1 MVYIVAFLLEMAVIF
16 RKRFMKH
23 NNAVALSVCF
33 IAFLFVVGGFNSTN
47 PDYHVYETL
56 YFDRFPGNYSVT
68 EPLYVFLNKFVYSTG
83 LPFKY
88 FFAAQILVSLILM
101 QRAIRFFT
109 KNSDIVWGYYMLFPF
124 AISIV
129 QIRYALASSIVIY
142 AFTFLY
148 KYHTERKLPYLIVF
162 SAMTFTAGMIHFST
176 LVFLICAVPE
186 FFSKK
191 HNFSGVVWGVMGAML
206 LANVGV
212 LGKYVAPLIG
222 ARKAENW
229 LAGAESFSIS
239 HVGLIFVL
247 RSAVVAA
254 AFLLYVFASRR
265 EIVIKGKD
273 LKSMLRSLLSNE
285 PKSHWLFQM
294 IIFQVLTFMPL
305 ELFSQQFVRLTRV
318 YLFLVYM
325 LYASEYNKRSVD
337 TRFAVDVV
345 MTGSLMLIC
354 AYEYTRGMGSGLSI
368 FNTVFRTVF
377 ENNLLY

>member
-23 NNAVALSVCF
+23 TNAVALSVCF
-33 IAFLFVVGGFNSTN
+33 ISFLFVVGGFNSTN

-56 YFDRFPGNYSVT
+56 YFNRFPGNYSVT
-68 EPLYVFLNKFVYSTG
+68 EPLYVFLNKLLYGIG

-88 FFAAQILVSLILM
+88 FFAAQILISLILM
-101 QRAIRFFT
+101 QSAIRFFS

-148 KYHTERKLPYLIVF
+148 RYHTERKIAYLIIF
-162 SAMTFTAGMIHFST
+162 SALTFTAGMIHFST
-176 LVFLICAVPE
+176 LLFLICAVPE

-191 HNFSGVVWGVMGAML
+191 NNFNGIVWGVMGAML
-206 LANVGV
+206 LANIGV
-212 LGKYVAPLIG
+212 FGKYVTPLIG

-239 HVGLIFVL
+239 HVGLVFVL
-247 RSAVVAA
+247 RLAVVAA
-254 AFLLYVFASRR
+254 AFLLYVFVSRR
-265 EIVIKGKD
+265 EIVIRGRDFKT
-273 LKSMLRSLLSNE
+273 MLRSILSNE

-294 IIFQVLTFMPL
+294 IVFQVCTFLPL

-318 YLFLVYM
+318 YLFFIYI
-325 LYASEYNKRSVD
+325 LYAAEYNKKSVD
-337 TRFAVDVV
+337 TRFAVDFT
-345 MTGSLMLIC
+345 MTASLMLIC